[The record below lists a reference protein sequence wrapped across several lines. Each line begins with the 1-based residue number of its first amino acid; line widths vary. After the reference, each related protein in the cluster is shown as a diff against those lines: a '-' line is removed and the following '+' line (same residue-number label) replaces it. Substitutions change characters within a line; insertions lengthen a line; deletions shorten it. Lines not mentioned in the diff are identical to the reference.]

1 MIQFDHND
9 LRLGAIKS
17 GVCRDSKSKFEDLLR
32 EIASASPVKAT
43 EKENIV
49 RRKVIEL
56 ISKKAK
62 VVQEEFSTKY
72 PFSFGSKKWKASSQ
86 SFNPSGI
93 SSTNPRKYCEFV
105 EKQSQDPNPTSTS
118 DSVPESNL
126 KDLSRKIVSDSPL
139 RESEDVHHGFGL
151 PSEISSSS
159 YESPIDI
166 FQSCKLTDEEE
177 EMVRWALLFDCPTGD
192 DWGDIV
198 YNDGYL
204 FLYKYDI
211 QTLSF
216 GKDVSNMEVDM
227 FGAYLNRSEYTIS
240 KNEKKPMKKFCISS
254 NICFMVSLE
263 LKNNSREKTE
273 EEILDE

>member
-1 MIQFDHND
+1 MIQFDQND
-9 LRLGAIKS
+9 LRLGMFKS
-17 GVCRDSKSKFEDLLR
+17 GVFGDSNSKFEDLLR
-32 EIASASPVKAT
+32 EIVSASPVKAT

-49 RRKVIEL
+49 RGEVIEP

-62 VVQEEFSTKY
+62 LVKEEFSTKY
-72 PFSFGSKKWKASSQ
+72 IFSFGSQKWKASSQ
-86 SFNPSGI
+86 SFNPSDI
-93 SSTNPRKYCEFV
+93 SSTNSRKYSEFV
-105 EKQSQDPNPTSTS
+105 EKQSQDSNPTSTI

-126 KDLSRKIVSDSPL
+126 EDLLRKTVSDSSV
-139 RESEDVHHGFGL
+139 RESEEEVRRGL
-151 PSEISSSS
+151 PFEISSSS
-159 YESPIDI
+159 YESLIDI

-177 EMVRWALLFDCPTGD
+177 ETMRWTFLFDCPNGD

-216 GKDVSNMEVDM
+216 GYDVSNMVLDM
-227 FGAYLNRSEYTIS
+227 FSTYLNRSEYAIP

-254 NICFMVSLE
+254 NICFMVSVE
-263 LKNNSREKTE
+263 LRNKSREKTE
-273 EEILDE
+273 EEVLD